1 MIRKLSVGRRT
12 LLTAASVGPVALL
25 LGILGVQLSRG
36 SGSSSIGVNSE
47 PQHSYLRTRPV
58 PNFDLTSF
66 DGRELRLSDYR
77 GRVVVLNFWASW
89 CGPCRLE
96 APHLEDV
103 HRRLA
108 AEGLVVLGIDLW
120 DDKAEAVGF
129 IEEFGITYD
138 NAPDATG
145 ELAIELGVIGIPE
158 TFIVDRK
165 GVIVDHWIG
174 PLTADKLISLVDSLL
189 AESYQ

>member
-1 MIRKLSVGRRT
+1 MIRNLSVSRRA
-12 LLTAASVGPVALL
+12 LLTAASVGPVVML
-25 LGILGVQLSRG
+25 LGILGIQLRRG
-36 SGSSSIGVNSE
+36 SGSSSIGVNSD
-47 PQHSYLRTRPV
+47 PQHSYLRTRPM
-58 PNFDLTSF
+58 PNFDVKSF

-77 GRVVVLNFWASW
+77 GSVVVLNFWASW

-103 HRRLA
+103 HRRLGA
-108 AEGLVVLGIDLW
+108 AGLVILGIDLW
-120 DDKAEAVGF
+120 DDRAEAARF

-145 ELAIELGVIGIPE
+145 SLAIELGVVGIPE

-189 AESYQ
+189 AESHQ